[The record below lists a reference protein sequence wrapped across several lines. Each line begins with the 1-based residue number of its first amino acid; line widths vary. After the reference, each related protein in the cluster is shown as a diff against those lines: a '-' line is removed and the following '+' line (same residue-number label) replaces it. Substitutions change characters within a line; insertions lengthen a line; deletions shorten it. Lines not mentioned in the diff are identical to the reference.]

1 MAGDVEL
8 INGIP
13 ENFRDN
19 QDRKFKNSQREKLER
34 FVNGQDVFIFQPTL
48 LCMNLSVSIKH
59 GLRTRDYG
67 LRTMDYGL
75 GIKHGLAV

>member
-19 QDRKFKNSQREKLER
+19 QDRKFKNSQRKKLER
-34 FVNGQDVFIFQPTL
+34 FVNGQDVFIFQPTIY
-48 LCMNLSVSIKH
+48 MNLSVSIKH
-59 GLRTRDYG
+59 RLWTTDYG
-67 LRTMDYGL
+67 LRTTDW
-75 GIKHGLAV
+75 V

>member
-34 FVNGQDVFIFQPTL
+34 FVNGEDVFIFQPTI
-48 LCMNLSVSIKH
+48 CMKLSGSIKH
-59 GLRTRDYG
+59 GLRT
-67 LRTMDYGL
+67 MDYRL

>member
-34 FVNGQDVFIFQPTL
+34 FVNGQDVFIFQPTI
-48 LCMNLSVSIKH
+48 CMNLSDLIC
-59 GLRTRDYG
+59 G
-67 LRTMDYGL
+67 LRTMDW
-75 GIKHGLAV
+75 V